1 VDAVYALTLSWLDH
15 AELNAPPTLNL
26 GVVYPQAI
34 LIFVIGLTYSVI
46 MPVILIFTSIYF
58 GMA

>member
-1 VDAVYALTLSWLDH
+1 MLSILSWLDH